1 MSLKKITIALL
12 AITLLAF
19 AAMPLVAQ
27 NIVTGDL
34 IGTVTDQSGAVVS
47 GANVTLKNGET
58 GTSQDTT
65 SNASGIYHFPL
76 LKPGDYTVSALIP
89 GRYTVTV
96 KKAGFRTALVSAF
109 ELQVEQT
116 ARVDVTLQIGQVTET
131 VTAMA
136 AVAVIAVSISLPRR
150 AV

>member
-76 LKPGDYTVSALIP
+76 LKPGDYTVSA
-89 GRYTVTV
+89 
-96 KKAGFRTALVSAF
+96 KAANMSEVSRKVIIA
-109 ELQVEQT
+109 
-116 ARVDVTLQIGQVTET
+116 IGQVT
-131 VTAMA
+131 TA
-136 AVAVIAVSISLPRR
+136 SIQLG
-150 AV
+150 VK